1 MAKKEAYDEFVS
13 LSEKLTHLVEIHG
26 NKKTRHFSRYEIDL
40 LNHAITQI
48 EHIEKIVPFNSEI
61 SSIITEQKEKSNS
74 GSTEWV
80 TIDQK
85 LLDSGKSINGGYSKK
100 QREVLGINPPWPPN
114 ELNINQTIG
123 WQITKKNAD
132 LFVKLKNKHID
143 LEDIKSKVKK
153 SISWRQSAEVSAER
167 LGMNV
172 NTYLDLKSDI
182 MKKKNV
188 QTKSTK
194 KSRKT
199 ATKKRKNGYSK
210 KFETEAM
217 KLIGEGYSGVEV
229 SKILGVNKD
238 TIRKWRKRHGL
249 AGSSQKHAASTQN
262 DVLDLIR
269 DGRSN
274 SEIAKLTGVSSTT
287 VANWRADFE
296 QEGF

>member
-48 EHIEKIVPFNSEI
+48 EHIEKIVPFNPET
-61 SSIITEQKEKSNS
+61 SSIITEQEERSNS
-74 GSTEWV
+74 GSIEWV

-143 LEDIKSKVKK
+143 LVNIKSKVKK

-172 NTYLDLKSDI
+172 DTYLDLKADI
-182 MKKKNV
+182 MREKKAQPKPR
-188 QTKSTK
+188 K

-199 ATKKRKNGYSK
+199 ITKKSK
-210 KFETEAM
+210 KKYSNKFKTEAM
-217 KLIGEGYSGVEV
+217 RLIQEGYSGVEV

-238 TIRKWRKRHGL
+238 TIRKWRKKHDL
-249 AGSSQKHAASTQN
+249 VGSSQKYSTSTQN
-262 DVLDLIR
+262 DVLDLLR
-269 DGRSN
+269 EGKSN
-274 SEIAKLTGVSSTT
+274 SEIAKMVGVSSTT
-287 VANWRADFE
+287 VANWRARFE
-296 QEGF
+296 HEGF